1 MLGGRKQKEGSR
13 ANPRER
19 KRSDVWGPHK
29 NKKKVAGD
37 LSDWHVSV
45 SPKIKKESRL

>member
-1 MLGGRKQKEGSR
+1 MQIH
-13 ANPRER
+13 ARER
-19 KRSDVWGPHK
+19 EVMFGAHIK
-29 NKKKVAGD
+29 KKKVGGD